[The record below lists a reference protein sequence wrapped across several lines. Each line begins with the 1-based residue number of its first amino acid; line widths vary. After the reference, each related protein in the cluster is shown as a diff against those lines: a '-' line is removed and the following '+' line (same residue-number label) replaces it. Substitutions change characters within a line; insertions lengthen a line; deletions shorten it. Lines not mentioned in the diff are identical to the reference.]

1 MIVKYCSFF
10 LILVLKFRPC
20 FEDNI
25 FSTIFQ
31 CWFKKVSVF
40 FRFTELSF
48 RKKSATTS
56 IYEWL
61 LRCKLSRSNQ
71 HCKVLL
77 AFAIALEM
85 IYFIRNFDLVLPHR
99 FLVNILQYFVSGSK
113 TVSALNGRVTREAS
127 YSAYKKWVNDN
138 GKKALKCPK
147 DDQVT
152 FFDNIGKYVL
162 KNYSMSSQ
170 KNVRPDIVKQR
181 SR

>member
-1 MIVKYCSFF
+1 MKTTFF
-10 LILVLKFRPC
+10 LPFFSVDLKR
-20 FEDNI
+20 
-25 FSTIFQ
+25 FQ
-31 CWFKKVSVF
+31 FF

-71 HCKVLL
+71 QCKVLL

-127 YSAYKKWVNDN
+127 YSTYKKWVNAN
-138 GKKALKCPK
+138 GKKVLKCPK

-170 KNVRPDIVKQR
+170 KNVGPDIVKQR